1 MNKISYASD
10 SFTMAL
16 VLRAAFLPCLY
27 ILLYAFLAASFTSF
41 NAASARWRFFI
52 YQKTPAAV
60 APKTEAAM
68 MILFMTNEFWSRNKT
83 AMPVPEKHKEMLW
96 AIISTQIF
104 LPGNTAVPN

>member
-1 MNKISYASD
+1 
-10 SFTMAL
+10 MAL

-60 APKTEAAM
+60 APNTEAVM
-68 MILFMTNEFWSRNKT
+68 MILFMTNEFLVQKQNGNARARKTQRNVVGNYFYTDLLTVKYRCGQYAT
-83 AMPVPEKHKEMLW
+83 ELPV
-96 AIISTQIF
+96 
-104 LPGNTAVPN
+104 